1 MVKNINTIQTTYT
14 SDLVKQADYN
24 TKIDE
29 IEKKKID
36 HDHEKYITTQEAN
49 KLTAENFAARLKQT
63 NLKSKS
69 NISDFL
75 NKVYF
80 DNILENLNKKVTLNK
95 SRHVEVNNLDDLS
108 KKVKLISTKWL
119 TKDLINNLERCLKKV
134 LNRHLDQTI
143 ILIHK

>member
-36 HDHEKYITTQEAN
+36 HDHEKYITTQE
-49 KLTAENFAARLKQT
+49 LTAENFAARLKQA

>member
-14 SDLVKQADYN
+14 SDLVKQADYD

-36 HDHEKYITTQEAN
+36 HDHEKYITTQE
-49 KLTAENFAARLKQT
+49 LTAENFAARLKQA

-119 TKDLINNLERCLKKV
+119 TKDLINNLERC
-134 LNRHLDQTI
+134 
-143 ILIHK
+143 

>member
-14 SDLVKQADYN
+14 SDLVKQAGYN

-80 DNILENLNKKVTLNK
+80 DNIFENLNKKVTLNK

-119 TKDLINNLERCLKKV
+119 TKDLINNLERC
-134 LNRHLDQTI
+134 
-143 ILIHK
+143 

>member
-29 IEKKKID
+29 IENKKID
-36 HDHEKYITTQEAN
+36 HDHEKYITTQE
-49 KLTAENFAARLKQT
+49 LTAENFAARLKQA
-63 NLKSKS
+63 NLKSKR

-119 TKDLINNLERCLKKV
+119 TKDLINNLERC
-134 LNRHLDQTI
+134 
-143 ILIHK
+143 

>member
-36 HDHEKYITTQEAN
+36 HDHEKYITTQE
-49 KLTAENFAARLKQT
+49 LTAENFAARLKQA

-75 NKVYF
+75 HKVYF

-119 TKDLINNLERCLKKV
+119 TKDLINNLERC
-134 LNRHLDQTI
+134 
-143 ILIHK
+143 

>member
-119 TKDLINNLERCLKKV
+119 TKDLINNLERC
-134 LNRHLDQTI
+134 
-143 ILIHK
+143 

>member
-36 HDHEKYITTQEAN
+36 HDHEKYITTQE
-49 KLTAENFAARLKQT
+49 LTAENFAARLKQA

-95 SRHVEVNNLDDLS
+95 SRHVEVNNLDNLS

-119 TKDLINNLERCLKKV
+119 TKDLINNLERC
-134 LNRHLDQTI
+134 
-143 ILIHK
+143 

>member
-108 KKVKLISTKWL
+108 KKVKLISTK
-119 TKDLINNLERCLKKV
+119 
-134 LNRHLDQTI
+134 
-143 ILIHK
+143 

>member
-36 HDHEKYITTQEAN
+36 HDHEKYITTQE
-49 KLTAENFAARLKQT
+49 LTAENFAARLKQA

-119 TKDLINNLERCLKKV
+119 TKDLINNLERC
-134 LNRHLDQTI
+134 
-143 ILIHK
+143 

>member
-36 HDHEKYITTQEAN
+36 HDHEKYITTQE
-49 KLTAENFAARLKQT
+49 LTAENFAARLKQA

-80 DNILENLNKKVTLNK
+80 DNIFENLNKKVTLNK

-108 KKVKLISTKWL
+108 KKVKLISTK
-119 TKDLINNLERCLKKV
+119 
-134 LNRHLDQTI
+134 
-143 ILIHK
+143 

>member
-36 HDHEKYITTQEAN
+36 HDHEKYITTQE
-49 KLTAENFAARLKQT
+49 LTVENFAARLKQA

-119 TKDLINNLERCLKKV
+119 TKDLINNLERC
-134 LNRHLDQTI
+134 
-143 ILIHK
+143 

>member
-14 SDLVKQADYN
+14 SDLVKQAGYN

-119 TKDLINNLERCLKKV
+119 TKDLINNLERC
-134 LNRHLDQTI
+134 
-143 ILIHK
+143 

>member
-1 MVKNINTIQTTYT
+1 MVKNINTIQINT

-36 HDHEKYITTQEAN
+36 HDHEKYITTQE
-49 KLTAENFAARLKQT
+49 LTAENFAARLKQA

-95 SRHVEVNNLDDLS
+95 SRHLEVNNLDDLS

-119 TKDLINNLERCLKKV
+119 TKDLINNLERC
-134 LNRHLDQTI
+134 
-143 ILIHK
+143 

>member
-36 HDHEKYITTQEAN
+36 HDHEKYITTQE
-49 KLTAENFAARLKQT
+49 LTAENFAARLKQA

-108 KKVKLISTKWL
+108 KKVKLISTKWS

>member
-36 HDHEKYITTQEAN
+36 HDHEKYVTTQEAN

>member
-108 KKVKLISTKWL
+108 KKVKLISTKWS